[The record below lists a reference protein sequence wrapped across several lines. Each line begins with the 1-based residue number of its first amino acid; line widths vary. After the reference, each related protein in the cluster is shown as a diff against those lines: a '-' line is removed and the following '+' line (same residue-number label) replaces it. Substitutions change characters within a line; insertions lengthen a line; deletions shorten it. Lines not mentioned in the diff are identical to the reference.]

1 MNRTTKFSLGLGGAA
16 LLVVA
21 LVSHAYYWYAPRARV
36 GSPAVEAPT
45 SQLFFG
51 ARDLPLRVWIPFPHQ
66 NLAALEHAIGDLE
79 GLSEVSS
86 YLMSQ
91 DLAALPSFG
100 PFRMPP
106 ARDLVLAGS
115 ADGSRIVV
123 GATVY
128 PVVAGL
134 ARLAGRL
141 AGNAWLAGGPVE
153 LHGKTVEVE
162 WRDGMWIA
170 TQGEGAELQTLPVPD
185 LEPTHS
191 LLRLEQS
198 LGPVPEGLYRVDVE
212 ARGWRIVSAEPEAMR
227 ASDARPRAKLPSE
240 LAVVAAS
247 IGSQSPPNA
256 VIETFVL
263 LSDVGGAGEQIARSV
278 VTHRGVGER
287 WQLPGERLLSGL
299 GFEVSEGTQDGW
311 SLAGYDEAAVDA
323 VAGQLSS
330 LSELLES
337 VDEAP
342 LNLGIWLDLAAAQ
355 GALDGVVDTLTAL
368 PLPATEQIRLW
379 TMAARSLASLDQ
391 SGSLSLQIGGL
402 PPRLAMRLERQG
414 AD

>member
-1 MNRTTKFSLGLGGAA
+1 MNRTAKLSLGLGGVA
-16 LLVVA
+16 LLILA
-21 LVSHAYYWYAPRARV
+21 LVSHAYYWYAPRPRV
-36 GSPAVEAPT
+36 GRPGVEDPT
-45 SQLFFG
+45 SRLFFG
-51 ARDLPLRVWIPFPHQ
+51 ARDLPLRVWVPFPHQ
-66 NLAALEHAIGDLE
+66 NLAALEQAIGDLD

-86 YLMSQ
+86 YLMSR
-91 DLAALPSFG
+91 DLASLPSFG

-106 ARDLVLAGS
+106 ARDLVVAGS
-115 ADGSRIVV
+115 PDGSRIVV
-123 GATVY
+123 AATVY

-153 LHGKTVEVE
+153 LHGRTVEVE

-170 TQGEGAELQTLPVPD
+170 AQGEGAELETLPVPD
-185 LEPTHS
+185 LQPTHS
-191 LLRLEQS
+191 LVRLEQS

-212 ARGWRIVSAEPEAMR
+212 ARGWRIVSAEPAAMQ
-227 ASDARPRAKLPSE
+227 ASEARPLAKLPLG
-240 LAVVAAS
+240 LALVAAS
-247 IGSQSPPNA
+247 IGSQSPPNS

-278 VTHRGVGER
+278 IAHRGAGER

-311 SLAGYDEAAVDA
+311 SLAGYDEGAVLE
-323 VAGQLSS
+323 VADQLSS
-330 LSELLES
+330 ILELLES

-342 LNLGIWLDLAAAQ
+342 LNLGIWLDLAAAR
-355 GALDGVVDTLTAL
+355 GALDGVVGTLTAL

-391 SGSLSLQIGGL
+391 SGSLSLRIGGL
-402 PPRLAMRLERQG
+402 PPRLDMRLERQG